1 MEPIK
6 SYIATKRSGLKKR
19 SASSGLDPGLAFG
32 LALTDY
38 RRRTPPFLP
47 GLPGKGAVRIGFVS
61 NSATAARRAKRVI
74 ADQKLAMRMS
84 FGVGVLM
91 LLGKVGA
98 YLMTGSAAILS
109 DAAESVVHVAAVSFA
124 SYSLWLSFRPMDR
137 DHLYGHD
144 KIQYFSAGFEGGM
157 IVLAALFIIYAA
169 TDNWIVGLKPRNLG
183 GGMIVIVV
191 ATLIN
196 GLLGWYLLWIGRRSK
211 SLILVANGHHVLTDF
226 YTSAGVIIGLVL
238 VLWTGKWQFDPLC
251 AILVALNI
259 LWTGIKLIR
268 EAFGGL
274 MDEADPEVTRQA
286 QEVLDRQ
293 VVGLGCAYH
302 GLRQRR
308 AGNNIWIEM
317 HLIFDGGLPLSEA
330 HARATRVENA
340 IEQSFKGS
348 SVQVTT
354 HLEAAQDHARVH
366 QHDHFT
372 DLKTP

>member
-1 MEPIK
+1 LIVRRFHPIEER
-6 SYIATKRSGLKKR
+6 AVPNPT
-19 SASSGLDPGLAFG
+19 PGSCDA
-32 LALTDY
+32 
-38 RRRTPPFLP
+38 
-47 GLPGKGAVRIGFVS
+47 AVRDDRS
-61 NSATAARRAKRVI
+61 I
-74 ADQKLAMRMS
+74 ADQKLAMRLS

-91 LLGKVGA
+91 LLGKGGA

-109 DAAESVVHVAAVSFA
+109 DAAESILHVAAVGFA
-124 SYSLWLSFRPMDR
+124 AYSLWLSFRPMDR

-169 TDNWIVGLKPRNLG
+169 ADNWIVGLKPRNLG
-183 GGMIVIVV
+183 GGMIVIV
-191 ATLIN
+191 AAALIN
-196 GLLGWYLLWIGRRSK
+196 GLLGWYLIWIGRRSR

-259 LWTGIKLIR
+259 LWAGIKLIR

-274 MDEADPEVTRQA
+274 MDEADPEITRQA
-286 QEVLDRQ
+286 KEILDRQ
-293 VVGLGCAYH
+293 VASLGCSYH

-308 AGNNIWIEM
+308 TGNTLWIEL
-317 HLIFDGGLPLSEA
+317 HLIFDGGLSLSEA

-340 IEQSFKGS
+340 IEQSFQGS

-366 QHDHFT
+366 RHDHFT
-372 DLKTP
+372 DLETR